1 MPEFIIEELTLTEEE
16 KKAFDALPKG
26 DAAALFAGI
35 SSEFLSALV
44 AASEKQKCI
53 TIIRGTNPLSQQDN
67 KEAYQPKPPWI
78 KAKTTNWD
86 FINGFIAS
94 RKLIDILGR
103 RIWDEKTQQYKIIA
117 TALGDIPDQ
126 SAVKEGELSKP
137 LVYPLHRKIKKED
150 IIHHQILYQDM
161 NAIFL
166 IADDDPHPQG
176 QRLIFK
182 IDLTKR
188 HEDDSFDLFC
198 KSEAKADAS
207 FEPVEILGMQNQQ
220 GELIP
225 VKEDKDICLIAP
237 AKEIIQSAGLQ
248 GGIPSVSMETYDTFT
263 TGGRIS
269 MIEGL
274 IAINPQ
280 IANQLTEMDVVQYGC
295 ITPFE
300 SVLISLINK
309 IYNSSHPLD
318 ADPVQHAGENH
329 NPSDKLSSLMAIMLH
344 VILGNNGKLS
354 EIVLTET
361 EKQFAYLAL
370 TYAGNY
376 YFEIHPRWKME
387 YWAAVIEKQLL
398 SGFSINAETMVN
410 YLAYKNKE
418 PAPDPE
424 SDEAAYK
431 RFAHKHLNDVVKLNG
446 LTFLPLDRV
455 YVSPIQ
461 KMSLWNQTVKSQLER
476 FKTSLNTKLPMGPQT
491 LLGYYQDEFNVIDK
505 IAKGRNQNIQLLSKN
520 YAIFEKN
527 IIDDILK
534 NDQSIHVIIHP
545 EFDLEKWL
553 PVMIKQLEYAKNNPA
568 YLVNQHTLDA
578 YFNYLQKT
586 FKLTNEEL
594 TTLQSNPDALL
605 TRLKH
610 INLDLSVKSENKE
623 QDLYTNTLLTRASTM
638 RTLQGRGFQLGKE
651 ITSPNDLKKPLKP
664 EPSGKDRR
672 NKKPI

>member
-1 MPEFIIEELTLTEEE
+1 MPEFMVEELTLTEEE

-53 TIIRGTNPLSQQDN
+53 TIVRGANPLSQQDN
-67 KEAYQPKPPWI
+67 KEAYHPKPPWI

-94 RKLIDILGR
+94 RKLIDLLGR
-103 RIWDEKTQQYKIIA
+103 KIWDEKTQQYKII
-117 TALGDIPDQ
+117 TTTLGDIPDE

-137 LVYPLHRKIKKED
+137 LVYSMPRKIKKNN
-150 IIHHQILYQDM
+150 ITNHQILYQDM

-166 IADDDPHPQG
+166 IANDDPHSQG

-182 IDLTKR
+182 IDLAKR
-188 HEDDSFDLFC
+188 HADDSFNLFC

-248 GGIPSVSMETYDTFT
+248 GGVPSASMETYDTFT

-274 IAINPQ
+274 IAIDPQ

-300 SVLISLINK
+300 SGLISLINK

-329 NPSDKLSSLMAIMLH
+329 NPSDELSSLMAIMLH
-344 VILGNNGKLS
+344 VILGNDGKLS
-354 EIVLTET
+354 EIVLTAT

-370 TYAGNY
+370 SYAGSY

-387 YWAAVIEKQLL
+387 YWAAVIEKQLF

-418 PAPDPE
+418 LAPDAK

-431 RFAHKHLNDVVKLNG
+431 RFVHKHFNQVIKLNN

-461 KMSLWNQTVKSQLER
+461 KMSLWNQTVKSQLDL
-476 FKTSLNTKLPMGPQT
+476 FKTSLNAKIPMGPQT

-505 IAKGRNQNIQLLSKN
+505 IAKGRDQNIQLLSKN

-527 IIDDILK
+527 IIDEILK
-534 NDQSIHVIIHP
+534 NEQAIHVFIHP

-553 PVMIKQLEYAKNNPA
+553 PVMIKQLEYAKNNPL
-568 YLVNQHTLDA
+568 YLVNQHSMDA

-586 FKLTNEEL
+586 LTLTNEEL
-594 TTLQSNPDALL
+594 TILQSNPNDLL
-605 TRLKH
+605 AKLKH

-623 QDLYTNTLLTRASTM
+623 KDLYTNTLLTRTSTM

-651 ITSPNDLKKPLKP
+651 ITSPTDPKITPKP
-664 EPSGKDRR
+664 ESSGKKRR
-672 NKKPI
+672 NK